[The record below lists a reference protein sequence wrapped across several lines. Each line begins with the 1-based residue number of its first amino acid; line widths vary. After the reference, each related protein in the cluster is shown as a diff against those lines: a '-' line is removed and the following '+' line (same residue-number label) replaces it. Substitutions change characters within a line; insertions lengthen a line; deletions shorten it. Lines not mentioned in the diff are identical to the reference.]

1 LSIRLLILSVLIPA
15 IPCWSST
22 IYSYDDG
29 TGGGGYLGTVSAYWF
44 WLNAFQVV
52 PGGETIT
59 TVQLAFHPAAPLGAD
74 VTAYVWRDPNNDGNP
89 SDAAVVASLAGT
101 VAGTGDVFFDFSVT
115 PYTFS
120 PGEWFFVGG
129 GMWLEAYAP
138 GPSTDFAGSGNNSWV
153 ALRSTNDPDNLGGAE
168 HLLVRLSDVAGGV
181 WMARAVGT
189 PVPEPSAALLVMGGL
204 ALLWAYRRRP
214 AKRH

>member
-1 LSIRLLILSVLIPA
+1 MSRRLLIIIAAFLLAV
-15 IPCWSST
+15 PCWSST

-29 TGGGGYLGTVSAYWF
+29 TGGGGFFSDVGIYWF
-44 WLNAFQVV
+44 WLNAFQAV

-59 TVQLAFHPAAPLGAD
+59 TVQLAFYPDAPLGAG

-89 SDAAVVASLAGT
+89 ADASVVASSAGT
-101 VAGTGDVFFDFSVT
+101 ITGRGDVFLDFPVT
-115 PYTFS
+115 RYTFL

-129 GMWLEAYAP
+129 GMWLDANNI
-138 GPSTDFAGSGNNSWV
+138 GPNVDFAGAGDNSWV
-153 ALRSTNDPDNLGGAE
+153 ALRYTNDPNNLGGAD
-168 HLLVRLSDVAGGV
+168 LLVRLSQSGGGV
-181 WMARAVGT
+181 LMARAVGV
-189 PVPEPSAALLVMGGL
+189 PIPEPSSALLVMGGL